1 MPDNQD
7 RIRGFISDLTEQ
19 KKAIDKDLESLE
31 NHSDPYFTIT
41 IEEYR
46 TILQVLVE
54 LIDVLID
61 VLIKHLNDLLLPP
74 DELIRQI
81 RIIELLLNR

>member
-7 RIRGFISDLTEQ
+7 KIRGLISDLTTQRE
-19 KKAIDKDLESLE
+19 AIDKDLESLE

-46 TILQVLVE
+46 ALLQMLDDLILVVLNE
-54 LIDVLID
+54 
-61 VLIKHLNDLLLPP
+61 LNDLLLPP

-81 RIIELLLNR
+81 RINELLLNR